1 MSIVLPKEIAYN
13 QSLPALPSDVVNTSV
28 VLAPVNGSTFGENSL
43 LQFDLPQRGYLD
55 PSTLYIRYKFAIA
68 GGAINAEMKGTP
80 VYTPFVKLETIFGSS
95 IVESIQNFGQLQNM
109 LANITLND
117 SQKDGLSSAY
127 GWTDYATAS
136 EAGNLNG
143 RSFAAAAESAMFAGP
158 LNCILSS
165 AEKLVPLGLMPN
177 VRIQLTTDSIA
188 NIFTTTVAAPT
199 SITLSN
205 VELCFDMIDFG
216 GAVDNIVKGMGE
228 KIYIKSQSWTS
239 TGNTLASGV
248 SGTVELMYNQRL
260 SSIKSLFTNFGGAF
274 ATSLNKQY
282 DSYDCTSNNGSLQY
296 NIAGTMYPTREVSTV
311 NNKAAFIMELKQ
323 AVGGIHSLATNN
335 FSISPNEFTL
345 VGIGSSTYRIPAKF
359 WFGVNTEKLS
369 TSGNLL
375 TGVSTMNSAI
385 SLRINL
391 GTATPGAYNVQLICL
406 YDALIEIDTVSRNAS
421 VKQ

>member
-13 QSLPALPSDVVNTSV
+13 QSLPSLPSDVINTSV
-28 VLAPVNGSTFGENSL
+28 VLAPVNGSSFGENAL
-43 LQFDLPQRGYLD
+43 IQFDLPQRGYLD
-55 PSTLYIRYKFAIA
+55 PSSLYIRYKFGIA
-68 GGAINAEMKGTP
+68 GGAINTEMRGTP
-80 VYTPFVKLETIFGSS
+80 VYTAFVKLETIFGSS
-95 IVESIQNFGQLQNM
+95 IVESIQNWGQLQNI
-109 LANITLND
+109 LANVTLND

-127 GWTDYATAS
+127 GWSDWSTNT
-136 EAGNLNG
+136 EAMNLNG
-143 RSFAAAAESAMFAGP
+143 RIFAAAAETAMFAGP

-177 VRIQLTTDSIA
+177 VRIQLCVDSIA
-188 NIFTTTVAAPT
+188 NIFTNTVAYPT
-199 SITLSN
+199 TIALTN

-216 GAVDNIVKGMGE
+216 GAVDNIVKSMGE

-282 DSYDCTSNNGSLQY
+282 DSYDVTSSNGSYQY
-296 NIAGTMYPTREVSTV
+296 NIAGTMYPTREVSTA

-335 FSISPNEFTL
+335 FSIAPQEFAL

-359 WFGVNTEKLS
+359 WFACNTEKLS

-391 GTATPGAYNVQLICL
+391 GTATAGAYNVQLICL

>member
-13 QSLPALPSDVVNTSV
+13 QSLPSLPSDVINTSV
-28 VLAPVNGSTFGENSL
+28 VLAPVNGSSFGENAL
-43 LQFDLPQRGYLD
+43 IQFDLPQRGYLD
-55 PSTLYIRYKFAIA
+55 PSSLYIRYKFGIA
-68 GGAINAEMKGTP
+68 GGAINTEMRGTP
-80 VYTPFVKLETIFGSS
+80 VYTAFVKLETIFGSS
-95 IVESIQNFGQLQNM
+95 IVESIQNWGQLQNI
-109 LANITLND
+109 LANVTLND

-127 GWTDYATAS
+127 GWSDWSTNT
-136 EAGNLNG
+136 EAMNLNG
-143 RSFAAAAESAMFAGP
+143 RIFAAAAETAMFAGP

-177 VRIQLTTDSIA
+177 VRIQLSVDSIA
-188 NIFTTTVAAPT
+188 NIFTNTVAYPT
-199 SITLSN
+199 TIALTN

-216 GAVDNIVKGMGE
+216 GAVDNIVKSMGE

-282 DSYDCTSNNGSLQY
+282 DSYDVTSSNGSYQY
-296 NIAGTMYPTREVSTV
+296 NIAGTMYPTREVSTA

-335 FSISPNEFTL
+335 FSIAPQEFAL

-359 WFGVNTEKLS
+359 WFACNTEKLS

-391 GTATPGAYNVQLICL
+391 GTATAGAYNVQLICL